1 MSTDGLDASRHVA
14 EALPRERGSV
24 RPRPLVAL
32 AAACG
37 VLIAALYVVFV
48 QTTTGQRIDQQA
60 MDHRALATRPAR
72 YAIHDLLTTIGA
84 GMLVVVIA
92 VLVGQALVRRRP
104 ALALVAV
111 ATIAGAAL
119 CTEVLKHGLTRP
131 DLSIFSDPDGNT
143 FPSGHTTVAF
153 SVGIAAMLVVPP
165 RLRRI
170 VAVGAIAYGA
180 AVGIAVVAAGWHRP
194 SDVAG
199 AYLVVV
205 GWAALVALATARRF
219 PSAFAAEAPPE
230 RPLLQGNHLAIVGV
244 ALAAGYVAALAAVLA
259 RHGGA
264 IDWTLPGGTFLSA
277 CVALTVLAALATV
290 ALLAALRS
298 ALPDAR

>member
-14 EALPRERGSV
+14 QTLPRERDSLS
-24 RPRPLVAL
+24 PRPLLAL
-32 AAACG
+32 IAACG
-37 VLIAALYVVFV
+37 ALIAVLYLAFV
-48 QTTTGQRIDQQA
+48 QTSTGQRIDQRA

-72 YAIHDLLTTIGA
+72 YAIHDLLTTISA

-119 CTEVLKHGLTRP
+119 CTELLKHGLTRP
-131 DLSIFSDPDGNT
+131 DLYFFSDPEGNT

-153 SVGIAAMLVVPP
+153 SVGIAALLVVPS
-165 RLRRI
+165 RLRGI
-170 VAVGAIAYGA
+170 VALGAIAYGA

-205 GWAALVALATARRF
+205 GWGALVAFATARRF
-219 PSAFAAEAPPE
+219 PRAFAAEAPSE
-230 RPLLQGNHLAIVGV
+230 RPLLQSSHLAIVGV
-244 ALAAGYVAALAAVLA
+244 ALAAGYVAALVAVLA

-277 CVALTVLAALATV
+277 CVALVALAALTTV
-290 ALLAALRS
+290 ALLIALRR